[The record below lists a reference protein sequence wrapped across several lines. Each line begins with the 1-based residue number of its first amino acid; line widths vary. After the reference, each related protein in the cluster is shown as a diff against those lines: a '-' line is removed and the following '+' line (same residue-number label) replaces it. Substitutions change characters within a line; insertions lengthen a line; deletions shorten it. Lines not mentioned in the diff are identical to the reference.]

1 MTLFDAPKGTWLEVT
16 MLKSEKLQGKLA
28 GHGLFIGDRLRV
40 LRAAPMDG
48 PLLVEVNGRQIAL
61 GREVVKEIL
70 VEIAE

>member
-1 MTLFDAPKGTWLEVT
+1 MTLFDAPEGTWLAVIT
-16 MLKSEKLQGKLA
+16 LGNEKLRGKLA

-61 GREVVKEIL
+61 GRNIVKEIL
-70 VEIAE
+70 VEITE